1 MTKRELTE
9 YLNDIL
15 IAITRIQSLTYQES
29 FESLKNNSV
38 NFLAIIQSLIIIGE
52 AIKNVP
58 SDIRENYPHFPWK
71 SIAGMR
77 YKLVH
82 EYWAIYEQ
90 VVWKVFT
97 QNIPQLKIDISQV
110 IEDISKK

>member
-15 IAITRIQSLTYQES
+15 IAIDRIQSLTYQKS
-29 FESLKNNSV
+29 FESLKSNSV
-38 NFLAIIQSLIIIGE
+38 NFLAIIQSLIVIGE

-58 SDIRENYPHFPWK
+58 SDVRDDYPHVPWK

-77 YKLVH
+77 DKLVH
-82 EYWAIYEQ
+82 EYWAIDEQ
-90 VVWKVFT
+90 VVWETITKH
-97 QNIPQLKIDISQV
+97 IPQLKIDISQV
-110 IEDISKK
+110 IEDISRK

>member
-38 NFLAIIQSLIIIGE
+38 NFLAIIQSLRIIGE

-58 SDIRENYPHFPWK
+58 SDVRENYPHVPWK
-71 SIAGMR
+71 
-77 YKLVH
+77 
-82 EYWAIYEQ
+82 
-90 VVWKVFT
+90 
-97 QNIPQLKIDISQV
+97 
-110 IEDISKK
+110 